1 MAEKRT
7 GEFASETIIC
17 TFADDL
23 GITINFVKM
32 ITKKNNNGDERIRD
46 IVRKMVADKRA
57 VSSYIREHGSLSGF
71 NDDSI
76 QFSKPL

>member
-1 MAEKRT
+1 
-7 GEFASETIIC
+7 
-17 TFADDL
+17 
-23 GITINFVKM
+23 M
-32 ITKKNNNGDERIRD
+32 ITKKNSNGDERIRN